1 MANIGSA
8 TSGIADQ
15 FQRHFSKELLDY
27 IVKSLQMVQFAKRAP
42 LPEKSG
48 SKTIRW
54 FRFDEPSTSKVQ
66 TLTEGTAIGSSDYR
80 TMSLSSVDADLVQ
93 YGEVLAITDVLK
105 LAELFNHLEQGVKVT
120 GQDAALHFDTLMRN
134 KLASDITGKQTRMA
148 QGLADYA
155 AVNSATA
162 ANAAV
167 VANDLL
173 DAATQLRNNNTPS
186 VGGTFVMIAPPAIA
200 RDLMTTSAW
209 LNASQY
215 SAVEQLWKGEIGS
228 LYGVKVVQTTNGF
241 TSDGSTQHTYDAA
254 GAIHSSFICGSDA
267 FGVSDVNSQSPYA
280 PKVYVTQGASKD
292 DPIDQVTKVGWKTFH
307 AEAVLQPKYYVEL
320 YSKTNFS

>member
-54 FRFDEPSTSKVQ
+54 FRFDEPSTTNVK
-66 TLTEGTAIGSSDYR
+66 TLVEGDAIGSSDYR
-80 TMSLSSVDADLVQ
+80 TMSLSSIDADLVQ

-105 LAELFNHLEQGVKVT
+105 LSELFNHLEQGVKIT
-120 GQDAALHFDTLMRN
+120 GQDAALHFDTLLRN
-134 KLASDITGKQTRMA
+134 KLGSDITGKQTRMA
-148 QGLADYA
+148 QGLANYA

-162 ANAAV
+162 ADAKV
-167 VANDLL
+167 VSNDLL
-173 DAATQLRNNNTPS
+173 DAATALRNQSTPTI
-186 VGGTFVMIAPPAIA
+186 GGTYAMVCAPAIA
-200 RDLMTTSAW
+200 RDLMTTDAW

-228 LYGVKVVQTTNGF
+228 LFGVRVIQTTSGF
-241 TSDGSTQHTYDAA
+241 TSDGSTQHTFASGDV
-254 GAIHSSFICGSDA
+254 HSSFITGSDA

-320 YSKTNFS
+320 YSKTAFA